1 MEKRTTQAMS
11 TRNRKRTM
19 VTPPSCPRRFSTT
32 NMVAMNQPQPHDM
45 SMYSRCSVHW
55 THIRTPSSKKVETR
69 QKRAKWGR
77 TCFVCRVIWKSKRR
91 KWNVTPLLH
100 DFGGQQYIV
109 EHCGSPSPASF
120 CLSLFCTQ
128 FGLACLLTPSVNR
141 IDIQALNLMGHTVTG
156 PLLNPLAVKE
166 GERD

>member
-11 TRNRKRTM
+11 TRNRKRTI
-19 VTPPSCPRRFSTT
+19 VTPPSCPRRFNTT
-32 NMVAMNQPQPHDM
+32 NIVAMNQPQPHDM

-109 EHCGSPSPASF
+109 EHCGSPSPTSF
-120 CLSLFCTQ
+120 CLSFSILHPIWFSLPVWLDVWQ
-128 FGLACLLTPSVNR
+128 L
-141 IDIQALNLMGHTVTG
+141 QAQPRAINNFLIC
-156 PLLNPLAVKE
+156 
-166 GERD
+166 